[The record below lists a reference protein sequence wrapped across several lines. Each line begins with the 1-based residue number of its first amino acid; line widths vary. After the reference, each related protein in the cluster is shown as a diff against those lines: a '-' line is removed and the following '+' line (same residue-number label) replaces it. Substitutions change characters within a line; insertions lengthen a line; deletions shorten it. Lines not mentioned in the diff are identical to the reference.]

1 MPSCNL
7 SDSVKVVQLI
17 KPQTHGSGAVSAS
30 EIDTKGF
37 RWATVVVNVGGTSDA
52 AAALAMTESDTSGSG
67 HVAITDSASVA
78 AEFPA
83 ATIDAAV
90 DGVLIGELD
99 LMHTARYIDAT
110 FSATT
115 ATHLGAIVILSNAKS
130 TGDLITA
137 TPTFQILNR
146 A

>member
-7 SDSVKVVQLI
+7 SDSCKVVQFI
-17 KPQTHGSGAVSAS
+17 KPNTHGAGAIAAT

-37 RWATVVVNVGGTSDA
+37 RWATIVVNVGDTAAVDASLVITESNTSASGHAAIADADANA
-52 AAALAMTESDTSGSG
+52 AAFT
-67 HVAITDSASVA
+67 ASVINA
-78 AEFPA
+78 G
-83 ATIDAAV
+83 T

-110 FSATT
+110 CNASGATDLSAV
-115 ATHLGAIVILSNAKS
+115 VILSNAKS